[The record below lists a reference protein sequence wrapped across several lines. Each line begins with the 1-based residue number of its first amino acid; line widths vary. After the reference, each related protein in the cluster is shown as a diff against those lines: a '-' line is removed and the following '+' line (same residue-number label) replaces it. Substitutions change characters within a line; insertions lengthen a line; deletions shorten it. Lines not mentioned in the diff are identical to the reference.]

1 MDISP
6 EQVRQLGT
14 LARLELTDQ
23 EVNQLVEQ
31 LPKIVD
37 YVSHLQEIDTS
48 AVPETT
54 RPTQRL
60 REDRVEESSA
70 ALAILD
76 QAPEREGKN
85 WKVDAVFS

>member
-6 EQVRQLGT
+6 QQIRQLGT
-14 LARLELTDQ
+14 LARLELTNQ
-23 EVNQLVEQ
+23 EVDQLVEQ

-48 AVPETT
+48 AVPEMVRTT
-54 RPTQRL
+54 QPL
-60 REDRVEESSA
+60 RVDRVEESSA
-70 ALAILD
+70 ASAILD

>member
-1 MDISP
+1 MDISA

-14 LARLELTDQ
+14 LARLELTNQ
-23 EVNQLVEQ
+23 EVDQLVEQ

-48 AVPETT
+48 TVPEMT
-54 RPTQRL
+54 RSAQPL
-60 REDRVEESSA
+60 RDDRVEESSA
-70 ALAILD
+70 ASAILD
-76 QAPEREGKN
+76 QAPERKGKN